1 MYEAMPIIIESAI
14 IQPGNDIHLLND
26 AISLRYGRPVPH
38 PNGRSEVRD
47 EGRIDFLKRQM
58 VPSERPFASHKVTKI
73 LGIETTHHGRI
84 AICPSLTKGTDQ
96 RLVAFGISFDPHRRK
111 IGRASCRERVCQS
124 VWI

>member
-1 MYEAMPIIIESAI
+1 MIRRPPRSTRTHTLFPYTT
-14 IQPGNDIHLLND
+14 LF
-26 AISLRYGRPVPH
+26 RPVPH

-84 AICPSLTKGTDQ
+84 AICPSLTKGTAQ
-96 RLVAFGISFDPHRRK
+96 RPVAFGFSFDTPRRK
-111 IGRASCRERVCQS
+111 NGRAHS
-124 VWI
+124 

>member
-1 MYEAMPIIIESAI
+1 MI
-14 IQPGNDIHLLND
+14 
-26 AISLRYGRPVPH
+26 RRPPRSTLTDTLFPYTTLFRSH

-73 LGIETTHHGRI
+73 LGIETTHPGRI

-96 RLVAFGISFDPHRRK
+96 RLVAFGISFDPHRPSPSTRK
-111 IGRASCRERVCQS
+111 AHGTQCRL
-124 VWI
+124 

>member
-96 RLVAFGISFDPHRRK
+96 RLVAFGISFDTHRRSP
-111 IGRASCRERVCQS
+111 IGRASGRERVCLYG
-124 VWI
+124 

>member
-1 MYEAMPIIIESAI
+1 MI
-14 IQPGNDIHLLND
+14 
-26 AISLRYGRPVPH
+26 RRPPRSTLTDTLFPYTTLFRSH

-84 AICPSLTKGTDQ
+84 AICPRLTKGTDQ
-96 RLVAFGISFDPHRRK
+96 RLVAFGISFDPHRRSPRRRNQDRK
-111 IGRASCRERVCQS
+111 NVG
-124 VWI
+124 